1 MIIYSLFSLYGTG
14 GCEPAP
20 TAKCSRKYLHKLYLT
35 EYICVNITASL
46 TVISLLCLMLQY
58 EDLKYFDRFPAEYN
72 EGVFLHSFI
81 HLFIHT
87 YSFISYTQV
96 TNATQLLV
104 VSPSPTDQQ

>member
-1 MIIYSLFSLYGTG
+1 MDVNQLPQPNAPENIYIS
-14 GCEPAP
+14 CNN
-20 TAKCSRKYLHKLYLT
+20 LT
-35 EYICVNITASL
+35 EYICLNITASL
-46 TVISLLCLMLQY
+46 TVISLPCLILQC

-104 VSPSPTDQQ
+104 VLPSPTDQQ